1 MYKFSRQYH
10 KLNSIFE
17 TTKTEVFSQADVNQ
31 HFKSYKAIQ
40 KYMKTKL
47 KIILLISFFT
57 VILQGQELKPKQIHK
72 IESFGI
78 DYNRLIN
85 ENINYKNDF
94 LEILKKEHKRKKN
107 KTIGYVF
114 SSLGLLTTTGG
125 ILILS
130 NIKDN
135 PDNDMNEAGA
145 YQAVMGGFITAI
157 GVIEIGVSIPLFIS
171 SKKRNK
177 EKNQL
182 ILEVNPN
189 FKE

>member
-1 MYKFSRQYH
+1 
-10 KLNSIFE
+10 
-17 TTKTEVFSQADVNQ
+17 
-31 HFKSYKAIQ
+31 
-40 KYMKTKL
+40 MKTKL
-47 KIILLISFFT
+47 KIISLLSFFT
-57 VILQGQELKPKQIHK
+57 VILQGQELKPKQIQK

-78 DYNRLIN
+78 EYNRLKN
-85 ENINYKNDF
+85 ENINYGNDF
-94 LEILKKEHKRKKN
+94 LEILKKERQRKTN

-130 NIKDN
+130 NIKSN
-135 PDNDMNEAGA
+135 PNNDMDESGA
-145 YQAVMGGFITAI
+145 YQALIGGFITAI

-177 EKNQL
+177 ERNQL

-189 FKE
+189 YKE